1 MIHADLHGKTGVPED
16 VLTSCCLGLMRLLPD
31 THVLQAFSMACRYDG
46 SKINLAEV
54 DVISDIEFWPWLH
67 HGGQPD
73 AIVTAQASTA
83 QRRLKIVIE
92 VKHGAGKSGG
102 EEDQLARYFR
112 AARTQY
118 PDHQITLIYLT
129 HHRDMPASELDDTL
143 KELKLPAEKSGIY
156 WLSWYSIVE
165 WSLRMQKAGGVA
177 PTESRIFAALGSYL
191 ALKGYQRYEGWLSV
205 GARPRLAPVYARCY
219 SMGLGAAPWQVE
231 LPYSRSYGQPAIAPQ
246 ISTIYEPSTKA
257 N

>member
-31 THVLQAFSMACRYDG
+31 THVLQAFSMARRHDG
-46 SKINLAEV
+46 SKIDLAEV

-92 VKHGAGKSGG
+92 IKHGAGKSGG
-102 EEDQLARYFR
+102 EGDQLARYFR

-118 PDHQITLIYLT
+118 PDHQIALIYLT
-129 HHRDMPASELDDTL
+129 HHRDMPAGELDDTL
-143 KELKLPAEKSGIY
+143 KELKLPTEKSGIY

-165 WSLRMQKAGGVA
+165 WSLRMQKVGGVT
-177 PTESRIFAALGSYL
+177 PTESRIFVALGSYL
-191 ALKGYQRYEGWLSV
+191 ALKGYQRYEGWRSV
-205 GARPRLAPVYARCY
+205 DARPRLESVYARCY
-219 SMGLGAAPWQVE
+219 SMSVGATPGKVAF
-231 LPYSRSYGQPAIAPQ
+231 PYSRSYGQLTTAPRISAIYKP
-246 ISTIYEPSTKA
+246 
-257 N
+257 NNGVN